1 MLTVSAWVLVYVKVF
16 HHDLDLK
23 QTVPLD
29 LMVFLES
36 IYGNENT
43 IKYVM
48 YNLKC

>member
-1 MLTVSAWVLVYVKVF
+1 MVEVDVHSICMESGICTMF

-36 IYGNENT
+36 IYGNENA

-48 YNLKC
+48 